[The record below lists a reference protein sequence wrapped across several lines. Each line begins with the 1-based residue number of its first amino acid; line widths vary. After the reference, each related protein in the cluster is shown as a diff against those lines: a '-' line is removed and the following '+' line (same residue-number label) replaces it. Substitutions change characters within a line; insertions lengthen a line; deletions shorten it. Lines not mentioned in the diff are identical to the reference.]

1 MLCTESLVTG
11 VIGFSDTT
19 GQQSDQAGE
28 ARRLRVHQLP
38 ELPDPVTALRR
49 EAQLGPARDGHTPV
63 KSEVH
68 SMPPIPSFLVNTQ
81 RLR

>member
-49 EAQLGPARDGHTPV
+49 EAQLGPARDGHTSV
-63 KSEVH
+63 KSKVPNKWMLPE
-68 SMPPIPSFLVNTQ
+68 
-81 RLR
+81 